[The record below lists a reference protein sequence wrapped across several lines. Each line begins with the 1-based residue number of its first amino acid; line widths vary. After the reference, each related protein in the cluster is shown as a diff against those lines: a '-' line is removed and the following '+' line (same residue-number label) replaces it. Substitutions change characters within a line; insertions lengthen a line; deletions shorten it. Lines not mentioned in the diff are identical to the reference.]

1 MRKWTRFLTR
11 PMKPLMKSQQIILL
25 YSNKES
31 RENRRFAMN
40 VKIIRSNRKTLAIQI
55 NPDLS
60 VTVRAP
66 IYASQREIGRILKE
80 KEGWIQKHI
89 EKIREQE
96 AKRKEMYGEKG
107 EYGKSAEREYLSN
120 EEIHKL
126 AEKALEYIPKRV
138 SYFAKQIGV
147 TYGKI
152 TIRNQKTR
160 WGSCSSKGNLNFN
173 CLLMLTPPEVIDYV
187 VVHELCHRKEMN
199 HSGAFWAEIEKVIP
213 SYKEQVKWLKE
224 NGGKIIGRMK

>member
-1 MRKWTRFLTR
+1 
-11 PMKPLMKSQQIILL
+11 
-25 YSNKES
+25 
-31 RENRRFAMN
+31 MN

-160 WGSCSSKGNLNFN
+160 WGSCSSKGNL
-173 CLLMLTPPEVIDYV
+173 
-187 VVHELCHRKEMN
+187 
-199 HSGAFWAEIEKVIP
+199 A
-213 SYKEQVKWLKE
+213 
-224 NGGKIIGRMK
+224 

>member
-1 MRKWTRFLTR
+1 
-11 PMKPLMKSQQIILL
+11 
-25 YSNKES
+25 
-31 RENRRFAMN
+31 MN
-40 VKIIRSNRKTLAIQI
+40 ITIVRSNRKTLAIQI

-66 IYASQREIGRILKE
+66 IYASQREIERILKE

-199 HSGAFWAEIEKVIP
+199 HSGAFWAEVEKVIP
-213 SYKEQVKWLKE
+213 DYKEQIKWLKE
-224 NGGKIIGRMK
+224 NGEKIIGRMK

>member
-1 MRKWTRFLTR
+1 
-11 PMKPLMKSQQIILL
+11 MKPLMKSQQIILL

-55 NPDLS
+55 NPNLL

-66 IYASQREIGRILKE
+66 MYAPQSDIERILRE

-96 AKRKEMYGEKG
+96 AKRKETQGESV
-107 EYGKSAEREYLSN
+107 ESEYLTN
-120 EEIHKL
+120 EEIKKL
-126 AEKALEYIPKRV
+126 ADKALQHIPKRV
-138 SYFAKQIGV
+138 SYFAKQIDV

-199 HSGAFWAEIEKVIP
+199 HSGAFWAEVENVIP
-213 SYKEQVKWLKE
+213 DYKEQVKWLKE
-224 NGGKIIGRMK
+224 NGGQIIGRMK